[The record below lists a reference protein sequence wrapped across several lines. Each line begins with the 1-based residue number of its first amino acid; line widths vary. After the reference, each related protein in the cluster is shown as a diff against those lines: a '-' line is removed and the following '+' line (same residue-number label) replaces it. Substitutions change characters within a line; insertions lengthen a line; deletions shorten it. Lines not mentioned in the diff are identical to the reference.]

1 MIPTAIFIIAVGLF
15 TASAA
20 VVDLRMHRIPN
31 YLTVPAALLGL
42 VYHTLTPGGMGPLE
56 SLAGLG
62 LGFCLLLIPAL
73 FGGGGMGDVKL
84 LAALGAWLGPVLTL
98 VAFATSVVCAALLA
112 TGVLLNSVMLRGV
125 SKTNRKYVA
134 ARQTLG
140 GDGKKRPKRVLPFA
154 VPVALGTW
162 ALLAWMLSTGG
173 M

>member
-1 MIPTAIFIIAVGLF
+1 MITTAIFIVAVGLF

-31 YLTVPAALLGL
+31 YLTVPAAMLGL
-42 VYHTLTPGGMGPLE
+42 VYHTLTPGGLGPLG
-56 SLAGLG
+56 SLGGLG
-62 LGFCLLLIPAL
+62 LGFCLLLVPAV

-84 LAALGAWLGPVLTL
+84 LAALGAWLGPVMVL

-112 TGVLLNSVMLRGV
+112 MAVLVNSVLARGV
-125 SKTNRKYVA
+125 SKTGRKYIGA
-134 ARQTLG
+134 GQSKGAG
-140 GDGKKRPKRVLPFA
+140 GKKRPKRVLPFA

-162 ALLAWMLSTGG
+162 ALLAWMLTTGG